1 MQKLRTII
9 AEDEPIARDFMK
21 GIIDTIDEVE
31 LLAICPN
38 GKIAFDTIIEQKP
51 QLAIL
56 DIHMPKM
63 SGIEIVKSLSQS
75 QMPMIIFVTA
85 YDKYAISAFE
95 ASAIDYV
102 LKPIDKERVTRAI
115 KRAIERMKEKNAIA
129 QLRDRVLEILSNENL
144 LGNSNNIVEKPVIA
158 KKEFPA
164 IQVRENGLNLRIEQD
179 NIIWIEAAG
188 DFVCF
193 HVQTKNNGIKTF
205 VKRISITKLILQLDD
220 EIFKRIHRS
229 RIVNINY
236 IEKFSSLKNGM
247 VEVKLKDNST
257 HKFSQTYSDI
267 ADFLINNHKN

>member
-1 MQKLRTII
+1 
-9 AEDEPIARDFMK
+9 MK
-21 GIIDTIDEVE
+21 GIIDTIEEVE

-38 GKIAFDTIIEQKP
+38 GKIAFDTIIEKKP

-115 KRAIERMKEKNAIA
+115 KRAIERMKEKNAIS

-144 LGNSNNIVEKPVIA
+144 LGNSNNIVEKSEIA
-158 KKEFPA
+158 KKDFPA

-205 VKRISITKLILQLDD
+205 VKRISITKLILQLND

-229 RIVNINY
+229 RIVNVNY